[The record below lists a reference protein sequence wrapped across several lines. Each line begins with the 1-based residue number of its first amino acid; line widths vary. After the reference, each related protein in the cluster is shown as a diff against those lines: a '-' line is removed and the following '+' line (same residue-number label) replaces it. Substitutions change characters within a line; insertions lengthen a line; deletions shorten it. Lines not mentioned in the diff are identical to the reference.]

1 MRNYVLGFMIDTER
15 NEILLIKKN
24 RPAFQAGKLNG
35 IGGKIEGDEKP
46 IQAIIRE
53 VEEETGLISSEL
65 EWLNFGHMELPDGG
79 KVYLFRTFR
88 SDLENAKSMTDEEVM
103 VKEINYNELKSL
115 VMPNLIWLIDSSL
128 DDTLAFIN
136 VQLF

>member
-1 MRNYVLGFMIDTER
+1 MRNYVLGFMIDTAK

-53 VEEETGLISSEL
+53 VEEETGLFTSEFD
-65 EWLNFGHMELPDGG
+65 WLNFGYMELPDGG
-79 KVYLFRTFR
+79 KIHLFRTFR
-88 SDLENAKSMTDEEVM
+88 SDLESAKSMTDEEVM
-103 VKEINYNELKSL
+103 IKELNYNELRPL
-115 VMPNLIWLIDSSL
+115 VMPNLIWLIDASL
-128 DDTLAFIN
+128 DDTLTFIK